1 MSPLQPEEIRLLT
14 EVGFLA
20 GSRGDVKR
28 ATAIFDALQICR
40 PNAGFAYVGM
50 AMAHLNR
57 RQFDDALR
65 RLDDGLTRTDAAD
78 VPDLHAIRALVL
90 HLAGRASECDRA
102 IQAAGNHLLARALA
116 VPGATQ
122 SA

>member
-20 GSRGDVKR
+20 GARGDIKH
-28 ATAIFDALQICR
+28 ATAIFDALQACR

-57 RQFDDALR
+57 RQYDDALR
-65 RLDDGLTRTDAAD
+65 RLDDGLKRAEEADAA
-78 VPDLHAIRALVL
+78 DLHAIRALVL

-102 IQAAGNHLLARALA
+102 IHAAGNHLLARALA
-116 VPGATQ
+116 TQGAL
-122 SA
+122 AA